1 MKGDYPRFKATYTHE
16 ELVEYFLLSPAERA
30 LIDSCRGDV
39 NRHGVAVLLKS
50 VQYLGYFP
58 DDLSQVPQEVRT
70 FIAHQLQLLWD
81 HTAHYPRH
89 HSTRDVHF
97 ALIRQHIG
105 WRFPTG
111 QDKQELEI
119 WLRRHGAPEAP
130 TEEELQECAYTRLR
144 SLGIEL
150 PAEQELLRLVRSALR
165 GFFHALYEHVT
176 TQLSETVRATLDQL
190 LDVASD
196 EAQSAFDKLKA
207 GPSAPGVKNL
217 HEEIAKLQTL
227 RAIGGP
233 EAALTK
239 VPFKVLQTLKR
250 RATNENAGQMRAHPP
265 TIRYA
270 LMACFIQIR
279 TMEVTDDAVRMMLEV
294 IRRIDTQTEKQL
306 HKELLRDI
314 KKVSGKVQLL
324 FRIAEAVVDEPHG
337 TIPDVLFPH
346 VKHEIFRDLVAEAKA
361 SGPHYRIWYQYVMRQ
376 KFVRHYRRML
386 PLVLEHLSFRSA
398 KRFHPVIEALA
409 ILKRYVGTKYQYFPE
424 DVPIDGVVLPSWRDT
439 VIEASKD
446 GERIN
451 RH

>member
-16 ELVEYFLLSPAERA
+16 ELVEYFFLSPAERA

-227 RAIGGP
+227 RAIGVP

-398 KRFHPVIEALA
+398 NRFHPVIEALA